1 MMTPFEMAK
10 LHLMSGSLTR
20 PWSES
25 EYKNLQAIDTIK
37 FFYVEKGFLV
47 GRLIGPE
54 AEILNVI
61 VHPKYRRLGK
71 ARYLIGKFETEAKD
85 VGSSRCF
92 LEVAESNNSAHT
104 LYHDLGYLKVGQR
117 KNYYEFV
124 DGRKDNAS
132 ILAKEI

>member
-1 MMTPFEMAK
+1 MTPFEMSK
-10 LHLMSGSLTR
+10 LHLLSGSLTR

-25 EYKNLQAIDTIK
+25 EYKNLLATDTIR
-37 FFYVEKGFLV
+37 FFYVENAFLV
-47 GRLIGPE
+47 GRLVGSD

-71 ARYLIGKFETEAKD
+71 ARYLIGKFEAEAKS

-92 LEVAESNNSAHT
+92 LEVAESNNSANT
-104 LYHDLGYLKVGQR
+104 LYIDLGYFKVGQR
-117 KNYYEFV
+117 ENYYEFV

>member
-1 MMTPFEMAK
+1 MTPFEMAK
-10 LHLMSGSLTR
+10 LHSLSGYHTR
-20 PWSES
+20 PWSEI
-25 EYKNLQAIDTIK
+25 EYKKLLDTNTSRLFHTK
-37 FFYVEKGFLV
+37 NGFLI
-47 GRLIGPE
+47 GRVIDQD

-61 VHPKYRRLGK
+61 IHPDYRRLGK
-71 ARYLIGKFETEAKD
+71 ASKLIGTFEKEAKD
-85 VGSSRCF
+85 AGSLRCF
-92 LEVAESNNSAHT
+92 LEVAESNSSANK

>member
-1 MMTPFEMAK
+1 MTPFEMAN
-10 LHLMSGSLTR
+10 LHLLSGSLTR

-25 EYKNLQAIDTIK
+25 EYKNLLSTDRIK
-37 FFYVEKGFLV
+37 FFYVENGFLV
-47 GRLIGPE
+47 GRLIGPD

-71 ARYLIGKFETEAKD
+71 ARYLIGKFEKEAKD
-85 VGSSRCF
+85 AGSSKCF
-92 LEVAESNNSAHT
+92 LEVAESNSQANK
-104 LYHDLGYLKVGQR
+104 LYQSLSYVSVGRR
-117 KNYYEFV
+117 KNYYEFT

>member
-1 MMTPFEMAK
+1 MTPFEMAK
-10 LHLMSGSLTR
+10 LHLLSGSLTR

-25 EYKNLQAIDTIK
+25 EYKILLSTDTIR
-37 FFYVEKGFLV
+37 FFYVENGFLV
-47 GRLIGPE
+47 GRLIGPD

-71 ARYLIGKFETEAKD
+71 ARYLIDKFEKEAKKE
-85 VGSSRCF
+85 GSSKCF
-92 LEVAESNNSAHT
+92 LEVAESNSRANK
-104 LYHDLGYLKVGQR
+104 LYQSLNYLSVGKR

>member
-1 MMTPFEMAK
+1 MTPFEMAK
-10 LHLMSGSLTR
+10 LHLLSGSLTR

-25 EYKNLQAIDTIK
+25 EYKILLSTDTIR
-37 FFYVEKGFLV
+37 FFYVENGFLV
-47 GRLIGPE
+47 GRLIGPD

-71 ARYLIGKFETEAKD
+71 ARYLIDKFEKEAKEE
-85 VGSSRCF
+85 GSSKCF
-92 LEVAESNNSAHT
+92 LEVAESNSRANK
-104 LYHDLGYLKVGQR
+104 LYQSLNYLSVGKR

-124 DGRKDNAS
+124 DGRQDNAS

>member
-1 MMTPFEMAK
+1 MTPFEMAK
-10 LHLMSGSLTR
+10 LHLLSGSLTR

-25 EYKNLQAIDTIK
+25 EYKNLLSTDTIR
-37 FFYVEKGFLV
+37 FFYVENGFLV
-47 GRLIGPE
+47 GRLIRPD

-61 VHPKYRRLGK
+61 IHPKYRRLGK
-71 ARYLIGKFETEAKD
+71 ARYLIDKFEKEAIRE
-85 VGSSRCF
+85 GSSKCF
-92 LEVAESNNSAHT
+92 LEVAESNSRANK
-104 LYHDLGYLKVGQR
+104 LYQSLNYLSVGKR

>member
-1 MMTPFEMAK
+1 MTPFEMAK
-10 LHLMSGSLTR
+10 LHLLSGSLTR

-25 EYKNLQAIDTIK
+25 EYKILLSTDTIR
-37 FFYVEKGFLV
+37 FFYVENGFLV
-47 GRLIGPE
+47 GRLIGPD

-71 ARYLIGKFETEAKD
+71 ARYLIDKFEKEAKEE
-85 VGSSRCF
+85 GSSKCF
-92 LEVAESNNSAHT
+92 LEVAESNSRANK
-104 LYHDLGYLKVGQR
+104 LYQSLNYLSVGKR

-124 DGRKDNAS
+124 DGRKDNAL

>member
-1 MMTPFEMAK
+1 MTPFEMAK
-10 LHLMSGSLTR
+10 LHLLSGSLTR

-25 EYKNLQAIDTIK
+25 EYKILLSTDTIR
-37 FFYVEKGFLV
+37 FFYVENGFLV
-47 GRLIGPE
+47 GRLIGPD

-71 ARYLIGKFETEAKD
+71 ARYLIDQFEKEAKEE
-85 VGSSRCF
+85 GSSKCF
-92 LEVAESNNSAHT
+92 LEVAESNSRANK
-104 LYHDLGYLKVGQR
+104 LYQSLNYLSVGKR

>member
-1 MMTPFEMAK
+1 MPPFEMAK
-10 LHLMSGSLTR
+10 LHLVSGSLTR
-20 PWSES
+20 PWRES
-25 EYKNLQAIDTIK
+25 EYKNLLATNTNR
-37 FFYVEKGFLV
+37 FFYVENGFLV
-47 GRLIGPE
+47 GRLIGPD

-92 LEVAESNNSAHT
+92 LEVAESNGSAHT

>member
-1 MMTPFEMAK
+1 MTPFEMAK
-10 LHLMSGSLTR
+10 LHLLSGSLTR

-25 EYKNLQAIDTIK
+25 EYKILLSTDTIR
-37 FFYVEKGFLV
+37 FFYVENGFLV
-47 GRLIGPE
+47 GRLIGPD

-71 ARYLIGKFETEAKD
+71 AKYLIGRFEKKAKEA
-85 VGSSRCF
+85 GSSKCF
-92 LEVAESNNSAHT
+92 LEVAESNSRANK
-104 LYHDLGYLKVGQR
+104 LYQSLNYLSVGKR

>member
-1 MMTPFEMAK
+1 MTPFEMAK
-10 LHLMSGSLTR
+10 LHLLSSSLTR

-25 EYKNLQAIDTIK
+25 EYKNLLATDKIR
-37 FFYVEKGFLV
+37 FFYVENGFLV
-47 GRLIGPE
+47 GRIIGPD

-71 ARYLIGKFETEAKD
+71 ARYLIGKFEKEAKGA
-85 VGSSRCF
+85 GSSRCF
-92 LEVAESNNSAHT
+92 LEVAESNSSANT
-104 LYHDLGYLKVGQR
+104 LYHNLGYLTVGQR

>member
-1 MMTPFEMAK
+1 MTPFEIAK
-10 LHLMSGSLTR
+10 LHLMSGSFTR

-25 EYKNLQAIDTIK
+25 EYKNLLATDTVR
-37 FFYVEKGFLV
+37 FFHVENGFLI
-47 GRLIGPE
+47 GRLIGPD

-71 ARYLIGKFETEAKD
+71 ARYLIGKFEKEAKNAEC
-85 VGSSRCF
+85 SRCF
-92 LEVAESNNSAHT
+92 LEVAESNSSAKT

-117 KNYYEFV
+117 KNYYEFL
-124 DGRKDNAS
+124 DGRKDSAS

>member
-1 MMTPFEMAK
+1 MTPFEMAK
-10 LHLMSGSLTR
+10 LHLLSGSLTR

-25 EYKNLQAIDTIK
+25 EYKILLSTDTIR
-37 FFYVEKGFLV
+37 FFYVENGFLV
-47 GRLIGPE
+47 GRLIGPD

-71 ARYLIGKFETEAKD
+71 ARYLIDKFEKEAKEE
-85 VGSSRCF
+85 GSSKCF
-92 LEVAESNNSAHT
+92 LEVAESNSRANK
-104 LYHDLGYLKVGQR
+104 LYQSLNYLSVGKR

-124 DGRKDNAS
+124 DGRKDDAS

>member
-1 MMTPFEMAK
+1 MTPFEMAK
-10 LHLMSGSLTR
+10 LHLLSGSLTR

-25 EYKNLQAIDTIK
+25 EYKILLSTDTIR
-37 FFYVEKGFLV
+37 FFYVENGFLV
-47 GRLIGPE
+47 GRLIRPD

-71 ARYLIGKFETEAKD
+71 ARYLIDKFEKEAKEE
-85 VGSSRCF
+85 GSSKCF
-92 LEVAESNNSAHT
+92 LEVAESNSRANK
-104 LYHDLGYLKVGQR
+104 LYQSLNYLSVGKR

>member
-1 MMTPFEMAK
+1 MTPFEMAK
-10 LHLMSGSLTR
+10 LHLLSGSLTR

-25 EYKNLQAIDTIK
+25 EYKILLSTDTIR
-37 FFYVEKGFLV
+37 FFYVENGFLV
-47 GRLIGPE
+47 GRLIGPD

-61 VHPKYRRLGK
+61 IHPKYRRLGK
-71 ARYLIGKFETEAKD
+71 ARYLIDKFEKEAKEE
-85 VGSSRCF
+85 GSSKCF
-92 LEVAESNNSAHT
+92 LEVAESNSRANK
-104 LYHDLGYLKVGQR
+104 LYQSLNYLSVGKR

>member
-1 MMTPFEMAK
+1 MSK
-10 LHLMSGSLTR
+10 LHLLSGSLTR

-25 EYKNLQAIDTIK
+25 EYKILLSTDTIR
-37 FFYVEKGFLV
+37 FFYVENGFLV
-47 GRLIGPE
+47 GRLIGPD

-71 ARYLIGKFETEAKD
+71 ARYLIDKFEKEAKEE
-85 VGSSRCF
+85 GSSKCF
-92 LEVAESNNSAHT
+92 LEVAESNSRANK
-104 LYHDLGYLKVGQR
+104 LYQSLNYLSVGKR

>member
-1 MMTPFEMAK
+1 MTPFEMAK
-10 LHLMSGSLTR
+10 LHLLSGSLTR

-25 EYKNLQAIDTIK
+25 EYKILLSTDTIR
-37 FFYVEKGFLV
+37 FFYVQNGFLV
-47 GRLIGPE
+47 GRLIGPD

-71 ARYLIGKFETEAKD
+71 ARYLIGKFEKKAKEA
-85 VGSSRCF
+85 GSSKCF
-92 LEVAESNNSAHT
+92 LEVAESNSRANK
-104 LYHDLGYLKVGQR
+104 LYQSLNYLSVGKR

>member
-1 MMTPFEMAK
+1 MTPFEMAK
-10 LHLMSGSLTR
+10 LHLLSGSLTR

-25 EYKNLQAIDTIK
+25 EYKILLSTDTIR
-37 FFYVEKGFLV
+37 FFYVENGFLV
-47 GRLIGPE
+47 GRLIGPD

-71 ARYLIGKFETEAKD
+71 ARYLIDKFEKEAKEQ
-85 VGSSRCF
+85 GSSKCF
-92 LEVAESNNSAHT
+92 LEVAESNSRANK
-104 LYHDLGYLKVGQR
+104 LYQSLNYLSVGKR

>member
-1 MMTPFEMAK
+1 MTPFEMAK
-10 LHLMSGSLTR
+10 LHLLSGSLTR

-25 EYKNLQAIDTIK
+25 EYKILLSTDTIR
-37 FFYVEKGFLV
+37 FFYVENGFLV
-47 GRLIGPE
+47 GRLIGPD

-71 ARYLIGKFETEAKD
+71 ARYLIDKFEKEAKEE
-85 VGSSRCF
+85 GSSKCF
-92 LEVAESNNSAHT
+92 LEVAESNSLANK
-104 LYHDLGYLKVGQR
+104 LYQSLNYLSVGKR

>member
-1 MMTPFEMAK
+1 MSK
-10 LHLMSGSLTR
+10 LHLLSGSLTR

-25 EYKNLQAIDTIK
+25 EYKILLSTDTIR
-37 FFYVEKGFLV
+37 FFYVENGFLV
-47 GRLIGPE
+47 GRLIGPD

-71 ARYLIGKFETEAKD
+71 ARYLIDKFEKKAKEE
-85 VGSSRCF
+85 GSSKCF
-92 LEVAESNNSAHT
+92 LEVAESNSRANK
-104 LYHDLGYLKVGQR
+104 LYQSLNYLSVGKR

>member
-1 MMTPFEMAK
+1 MAK
-10 LHLMSGSLTR
+10 LHLLSGSLTR

-25 EYKNLQAIDTIK
+25 EYKILLSTDTIR
-37 FFYVEKGFLV
+37 FFYVENGFLV
-47 GRLIGPE
+47 GRLIGPD

-71 ARYLIGKFETEAKD
+71 ARYLIDKFEKKAKEE
-85 VGSSRCF
+85 GSSKCF
-92 LEVAESNNSAHT
+92 LEVAESNSRANK
-104 LYHDLGYLKVGQR
+104 LYQSLNYLSVGKR

>member
-1 MMTPFEMAK
+1 MTPYEMAK
-10 LHLMSGSLTR
+10 LHLMSGSPTR
-20 PWSES
+20 SWSET
-25 EYKNLQAIDTIK
+25 EYKNLLATDKIR
-37 FFYVEKGFLV
+37 FFYVENGFLV
-47 GRLIGPE
+47 GRLIGQD

-61 VHPKYRRLGK
+61 IHPKYRRLGK
-71 ARYLIGKFETEAKD
+71 ARHLISKFENEAKN

-92 LEVAESNNSAHT
+92 LEVAESNSSANK

-117 KNYYEFV
+117 KNYYEFI

>member
-1 MMTPFEMAK
+1 MTPFEMAK
-10 LHLMSGSLTR
+10 LHLLSGSLTR

-25 EYKNLQAIDTIK
+25 EYKILLSTDTIR
-37 FFYVEKGFLV
+37 FFYVENGFLV
-47 GRLIGPE
+47 GRLIGPD

-71 ARYLIGKFETEAKD
+71 ARYLIDKFEKEAKEE
-85 VGSSRCF
+85 GASKCF
-92 LEVAESNNSAHT
+92 LEVAESNSRANK
-104 LYHDLGYLKVGQR
+104 LYQSLNYLSVGKR

-132 ILAKEI
+132 IWAKEI

>member
-1 MMTPFEMAK
+1 MTPSEMAK

-25 EYKNLQAIDTIK
+25 EYKNLIAKDTIR
-37 FFYVEKGFLV
+37 FFYVENGFLV
-47 GRLIGPE
+47 GRLIGPD

-71 ARYLIGKFETEAKD
+71 AKHLISKFETKAKA

-92 LEVAESNNSAHT
+92 LEVAESNSSANK

-117 KNYYEFV
+117 KNYYEFI

>member
-1 MMTPFEMAK
+1 MTPFEMAK
-10 LHLMSGSLTR
+10 LHLLSGSLTR

-25 EYKNLQAIDTIK
+25 EYKILLSTDTIR
-37 FFYVEKGFLV
+37 FFYVENGFLV
-47 GRLIGPE
+47 GRLIAPD

-71 ARYLIGKFETEAKD
+71 ARYLIDKFEKEAKEE
-85 VGSSRCF
+85 GSSKCF
-92 LEVAESNNSAHT
+92 LEVAESNSRANK
-104 LYHDLGYLKVGQR
+104 LYQSLNYLSVGKR

>member
-1 MMTPFEMAK
+1 MTPAEMPK
-10 LHLMSGSLTR
+10 LHLISGSFTR
-20 PWSES
+20 PWSGS
-25 EYKNLQAIDTIK
+25 EYKNLLATDTVR
-37 FFYVEKGFLV
+37 FFYVENGFLV
-47 GRLIGPE
+47 GRLIGPD

-71 ARYLIGKFETEAKD
+71 ARYLIGKFEKEAKD

-92 LEVAESNNSAHT
+92 LEVAESNSSANK

-117 KNYYEFV
+117 KNYYEFI
-124 DGRKDNAS
+124 DGRKDSAS

>member
-1 MMTPFEMAK
+1 MTPFEMAK
-10 LHLMSGSLTR
+10 LHLLSGSLTR

-25 EYKNLQAIDTIK
+25 EYKILLSTDTIR
-37 FFYVEKGFLV
+37 FFYVQNGFLV
-47 GRLIGPE
+47 GRLIGPD

-71 ARYLIGKFETEAKD
+71 ARYLIDKFEKEAKEG
-85 VGSSRCF
+85 GSSKCF
-92 LEVAESNNSAHT
+92 LEVAESNSRANK
-104 LYHDLGYLKVGQR
+104 LYQSLNYLSVGKR

>member
-1 MMTPFEMAK
+1 MTPFEMAK
-10 LHLMSGSLTR
+10 LHLLSGSLTR

-25 EYKNLQAIDTIK
+25 EYKILLSTDTIR
-37 FFYVEKGFLV
+37 FFYVENGFLV
-47 GRLIGPE
+47 GRLIGPD

-71 ARYLIGKFETEAKD
+71 ARYLIDKFEKEAKQE
-85 VGSSRCF
+85 GSSKCF
-92 LEVAESNNSAHT
+92 LEVAESNSRANK
-104 LYHDLGYLKVGQR
+104 LYQSLNYLSVGKR